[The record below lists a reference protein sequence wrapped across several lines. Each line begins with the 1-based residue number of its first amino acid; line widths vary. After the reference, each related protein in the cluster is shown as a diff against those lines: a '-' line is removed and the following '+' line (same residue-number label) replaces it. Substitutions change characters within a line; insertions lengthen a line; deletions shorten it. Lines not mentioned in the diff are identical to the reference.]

1 MNTSYETLFNIKQI
15 VMKDLKRHMIER
27 NGFPKPMGMVV
38 IMLVIVFGSFVNMF
52 FSGVEFSSVFQES
65 QQVIEMRVDHTSRV

>member
-1 MNTSYETLFNIKQI
+1 
-15 VMKDLKRHMIER
+15 MKDLKRHMIER